1 MEKQEIKNKRER
13 IIISDL
19 KEINENEVYLYPE
32 LKPKKDYEDFKG
44 SEEEKKKL
52 EEEEKKKI
60 IDKKNQL
67 KKESLDLHYNIDE
80 QKKKE
85 LESTFGEK

>member
-1 MEKQEIKNKRER
+1 MNKRER

-19 KEINENEVYLYPE
+19 KEINPNEVYLYPE
-32 LKPKKDYEDFKG
+32 LKPKKDYDDFKG

-67 KKESLDLHYNIDE
+67 KKEEWKLNLCLRNIM
-80 QKKKE
+80 KI
-85 LESTFGEK
+85 